1 LTFLP
6 PIILL
11 LPASVIQFSGR
22 ILSPSTTP
30 PSGMSIQPLL
40 LFDNKVR
47 WQCDLLI
54 GLLRIWPFW
63 TYLKLLGIVNQG
75 LWTSSRSQRS
85 LNQVARKARRINRIK
100 GRGKMP
106 SVHYETVA
114 AFLEKNIELLSS
126 ASGEVKPE
134 NIPLLNINK
143 ALLALSDALQ
153 DEFVAINTRLNY
165 VAHQLER

>member
-1 LTFLP
+1 
-6 PIILL
+6 
-11 LPASVIQFSGR
+11 
-22 ILSPSTTP
+22 
-30 PSGMSIQPLL
+30 
-40 LFDNKVR
+40 
-47 WQCDLLI
+47 
-54 GLLRIWPFW
+54 
-63 TYLKLLGIVNQG
+63 
-75 LWTSSRSQRS
+75 
-85 LNQVARKARRINRIK
+85 
-100 GRGKMP
+100 MP

-153 DEFVAINTRLNY
+153 DEFVAINARLNY